1 MQALENSFSFSLFLK
16 YLMITCYEL
25 GIGATVVNK
34 TVGVYLSK
42 LKIWWGRQTSVGNH
56 NNVQE
61 IMRICSKG
69 T

>member
-1 MQALENSFSFSLFLK
+1 
-16 YLMITCYEL
+16 MITCYEL

-42 LKIWWGRQTSVGNH
+42 LKMWWGRQTPVGNH